1 VLDQTGRRSD
11 PEKSY
16 FRGDIEGL
24 RGISIIFVLLFH
36 AKIAGFTGGF
46 VGVDVFFVISGFL
59 ITGLLLRE
67 VESSGRV
74 SIPQFYARRLR
85 RLLPAAALVLVATLV
100 VSYLLL
106 PRLLIPGI
114 AIDTAAAAL
123 YVSNINFAY
132 HATDYFAATTLP
144 SPVLHFWSLSV
155 EEQYYMFWP
164 AIVLLVT
171 RRARRPRIN
180 VRITLLVIG
189 ISSFAFALWLLKTNA
204 PWAFFSLPTRA
215 WELALGGLLA
225 VSKTSLEKLPKLVA
239 RTLGAI
245 GVAGVIISGLVM
257 KETAPFPGIPAL
269 LPTMSAALVIIA
281 GMQTIRSIPTRIL
294 NTPPLRF
301 FGRISYSLYLWHW
314 PVLVIPAA
322 LTITPLTLRQRILLA
337 LGSILLATITQR
349 FIEDPLRKGRAIGIK
364 PRWNLIT
371 ATALA
376 LTIATA
382 AYATNTQITNN
393 THKTT
398 STATTEENA
407 QSLDSILAG
416 ASPTSSATSTP
427 TALATPTP
435 TTPTTAS
442 AIPSATSTASTKP
455 TPSAKPSASAKPTA
469 NAKPRASSKPKASA
483 TPKPTPKPSS
493 QIVKKSTSSPS
504 ATSTPS
510 ATPSASDVSATPTA
524 SSTSSVASP
533 SSTSGT
539 STPTDTASSQP
550 VVGGRA
556 ISVDFPVPF
565 DINPS
570 LDTAKSDRPL
580 SYTDGCHTK
589 VDMAPSTKPCLY
601 GNLKSSKTVVLFGD
615 SHALS
620 WEPALVQAATKHG
633 WKLLSLTM
641 SACTPAD
648 IPAWQPALNSVMK
661 NCPIWRKAS
670 IAKIVAAKPYIVII
684 AGTRGFATVDSAGKV
699 LSGADRTAAFDA
711 GMKRTIEKIKTTA
724 QHVIFLQDTPASV
737 FDPPVCLATHLSSS
751 NACATPVD
759 KAISSSWQSEE
770 SSLASS
776 ESIGIIDPSY
786 WICPTAP
793 CPTFIG
799 NLLIYLDPGHLTA
812 TFSAALARRIGD
824 AIVAT
829 AR

>member
-1 VLDQTGRRSD
+1 VAVAAQTK
-11 PEKSY
+11 PQTAKSY

-398 STATTEENA
+398 STATTEEKMKRLNA
-407 QSLDSILAG
+407 LTNNL
-416 ASPTSSATSTP
+416 PT
-427 TALATPTP
+427 
-435 TTPTTAS
+435 
-442 AIPSATSTASTKP
+442 
-455 TPSAKPSASAKPTA
+455 
-469 NAKPRASSKPKASA
+469 
-483 TPKPTPKPSS
+483 
-493 QIVKKSTSSPS
+493 Q
-504 ATSTPS
+504 
-510 ATPSASDVSATPTA
+510 
-524 SSTSSVASP
+524 VA
-533 SSTSGT
+533 
-539 STPTDTASSQP
+539 DL
-550 VVGGRA
+550 GGRA
-556 ISVDFPVPF
+556 ATVDFPVPA
-565 DINPS
+565 DIDPS
-570 LDTAKSDRPL
+570 LATASTDRAV
-580 SYTDGCHTK
+580 SYKDGCHTQMN
-589 VDMAPSTKPCLY
+589 MAPSTKPCVY
-601 GNLKSSKTVVLFGD
+601 GNVNGTKTIVLFGD

-620 WEPALVQAATKHG
+620 WDPAINQVATSKG
-633 WKLLSLTM
+633 WKMLSLTM

-648 IPAWQPALNSVMK
+648 IPAWNPSTKSVMK
-661 NCPIWRKAS
+661 NCDLWREAA
-670 IAKIVAAKPYIVII
+670 IATIVAAKPYIVVI
-684 AGTRGFATVDSAGKV
+684 AGTRGFATVDANNKV
-699 LSGADRTAAFDA
+699 LADAARIVAFHD
-711 GMKRTIEKIKTTA
+711 GLIRTIDQIKTTA
-724 QHVIFLQDTPASV
+724 KHVILMQDTPAMSV
-737 FDPPVCLATHLSSS
+737 NPPVCLATHRSSTL
-751 NACATPVD
+751 ACATPVP
-759 KAISSSWQSEE
+759 KAISVDWQREE
-770 SSLASS
+770 QLLASQ
-776 ESIGIIDPSY
+776 ESIKIIDPSF
-786 WICPTAP
+786 WICPTSP
-793 CPTFIG
+793 CPAVIG
-799 NLLIYLDPGHLTA
+799 NLIVYSDPGHLTA
-812 TFSAALARRIGD
+812 TFSGALSREMGNAITAAIR
-824 AIVAT
+824 
-829 AR
+829 